1 MCGRGVICL
10 SLKQV
15 QRTGKVKKTAK
26 CPQDLKKIVNF
37 SPGMSSPVVL
47 SRPSDGEREVHQML
61 FGLIPSF
68 TSKTEKPNHYIMFNA
83 STYILIKIVLEI
95 VLHSFFLGVL
105 CSYPFHPMILQNR
118 ICFITI
124 LPNLIYPWNIL
135 VFVTHN
141 LPKFLP
147 FLLCVKFSV

>member
-10 SLKQV
+10 SLEQV
-15 QRTGKVKKTAK
+15 QHAGKVKKTAR

-47 SRPSDGEREVHQML
+47 CRPSDGEREVHQML

-83 STYILIKIVLEI
+83 SKSKLMKIVSGI
-95 VLHSFFLGVL
+95 VL
-105 CSYPFHPMILQNR
+105 
-118 ICFITI
+118 
-124 LPNLIYPWNIL
+124 
-135 VFVTHN
+135 
-141 LPKFLP
+141 
-147 FLLCVKFSV
+147 VKN